1 MNRVLAAATVVAVL
15 ASAGF
20 AQTVADDASEAQK
33 PAKGVSL
40 KAQSRV
46 KGAESR
52 GSYSY
57 GDSEVWRDI
66 TIGPAQSVNL
76 DSDISFYSSDTVRV
90 SIRSRNSDLPNL
102 EMNAYWAVPQALY
115 WSVADVVTGEKF
127 PYDNVGGVVFN
138 TYGSQFRLRLTNTGS
153 STMYLAQVVI
163 FTRVQ

>member
-1 MNRVLAAATVVAVL
+1 MERILGVAAVL
-15 ASAGF
+15 TLFAGTIF
-20 AQTVADDASEAQK
+20 AQAVADDATEAQK

-40 KAQSRV
+40 KAQARV
-46 KGAESR
+46 KAEAR

-66 TIGPAQSVNL
+66 TIGPGQSVNL
-76 DSDISFYSSDTVRV
+76 DSDISFYSSDTARV

-138 TYGSQFRLRLTNTGS
+138 TYGSQFRLRLTNTSS

>member
-1 MNRVLAAATVVAVL
+1 MNRIPAVAVVLAAL
-15 ASAGF
+15 ASATF
-20 AQTVADDASEAQK
+20 AQSVADDATEAQK

-40 KAQSRV
+40 KAQARV
-46 KGAESR
+46 KSEAR
-52 GSYSY
+52 GTYSY

-66 TIGPAQSVNL
+66 TIGPGQSVNL
-76 DSDISFYSSDTVRV
+76 DSDMSFYSSDTARV

-127 PYDNVGGVVFN
+127 PYNNVGGVVFN